1 MSETL
6 AAIEDYTR
14 LTILRL
20 RGELPVDD
28 RPRLD
33 ALEEQLRDQI
43 DGARPAPR
51 KIENPSAA
59 PSRPTLNV
67 KPAQVTVTRRGPGEE
82 APSTAPS
89 IAPAPPP
96 AVRAAPSRPASVAPA
111 AVSAPPAPAR
121 AAPTS
126 APPRPE
132 PPRVR
137 SEPAPTLSALDKAKL
152 NEIPARAVART
163 SYTPSVSPLFMDDYY
178 ESTLAPDHSLSG
190 HDKATRVLTLGEETM
205 ALPEEARVLFG
216 VADAPIVRGATPAD
230 PLRTLDGEEGELTEL
245 RGDGEETEAREPVF
259 APASG
264 ARTTPRDNSQTA
276 IAPPPARPTPS
287 PPRVSAGPA
296 RASVAAPA
304 PPSRPAPAPAARPT
318 APASAAP
325 PPPPPAAAPAPAPRT
340 RPPEAPR
347 PEARPITPI
356 IVQLLSGE
364 TKRGELVAFDP
375 DGGVV
380 TLRATPQ
387 TGEESVD
394 VNEVFAVFVGHAR
407 GVPPRPAEG
416 TRIAVRMTNDREVV
430 GVSPDYAPG
439 ANAMTLVPDDRRTV
453 DRIWIPAW
461 SVTEIRF
468 A

>member
-1 MSETL
+1 MSDTL

-20 RGELPVDD
+20 RGELAVDD

-59 PSRPTLNV
+59 PSRPTMNV

-82 APSTAPS
+82 AAAAAPS
-89 IAPAPPP
+89 IAPAPP
-96 AVRAAPSRPASVAPA
+96 ASMRAAPSRPASVAPTPA
-111 AVSAPPAPAR
+111 ASAPPP
-121 AAPTS
+121 AAPPRT
-126 APPRPE
+126 APPAAAPRPE

-137 SEPAPTLSALDKAKL
+137 SEPAPTLSTLDKSKL
-152 NEIPARAVART
+152 NEIPARAVGRT
-163 SYTPSVSPLFMDDYY
+163 AYTPSVSPLFMDDYY

-190 HDKATRVLTLGEETM
+190 HDKATRVLALGEETM

-216 VADAPIVRGATPAD
+216 VSDAPVIRAATPAD
-230 PLRTLDGEEGELTEL
+230 PLRTTDAEEGELTEL

-259 APASG
+259 AGRSL
-264 ARTTPRDNSQTA
+264 PRDNSQTA
-276 IAPPPARPTPS
+276 IAPPPPARPTPA
-287 PPRVSAGPA
+287 PPRVSGTAPA
-296 RASVAAPA
+296 RPSAVAPPVAP
-304 PPSRPAPAPAARPT
+304 PPSRPAPA
-318 APASAAP
+318 S
-325 PPPPPAAAPAPAPRT
+325 PPAAAARSVAPTVSAPPQAPRT
-340 RPPEAPR
+340 RP

-364 TKRGELVAFDP
+364 TKRGELVAFEP
-375 DGGVV
+375 DAGVV

-387 TGEESVD
+387 AAEESVD

-439 ANAMTLVPDDRRTV
+439 ANSMTLVPDDRRTV

>member
-1 MSETL
+1 MSDTL

-59 PSRPTLNV
+59 PSRPTMNV

-82 APSTAPS
+82 PASASPT

-96 AVRAAPSRPASVAPA
+96 AMRAAPSRPASVAATAAP
-111 AVSAPPAPAR
+111 AVSAPPAAR

-137 SEPAPTLSALDKAKL
+137 SEPAPTLSTLDKSKL
-152 NEIPARAVART
+152 NEIPARAVGRT
-163 SYTPSVSPLFMDDYY
+163 AYTPSVSPLFMDDYY

-190 HDKATRVLTLGEETM
+190 HDRATSVRALGEETI
-205 ALPEEARVLFG
+205 ALPDEARVLFG
-216 VADAPIVRGATPAD
+216 VSDAPVFRAATPAD

-259 APASG
+259 AGRG
-264 ARTTPRDNSQTA
+264 APRDNSQTA
-276 IAPPPARPTPS
+276 IAPPPARPTPA
-287 PPRVSAGPA
+287 PPRASAAPA
-296 RASVAAPA
+296 RPSAVAPPAPA
-304 PPSRPAPAPAARPT
+304 PPSRPAPAPPT
-318 APASAAP
+318 ATSRPAPPPAPAAP
-325 PPPPPAAAPAPAPRT
+325 PPVART
-340 RPPEAPR
+340 RP

-364 TKRGELVAFDP
+364 TKRGELVAFEP
-375 DGGVV
+375 EAGVV

-387 TGEESVD
+387 AGDESVD